1 MEDARDWAVEV
12 DDIAGM
18 VAACIAGWLMMVLAP
33 AMEEEEGDRRRV
45 DHFRGRVLDMYEEKD
60 EDMESDAGR

>member
-1 MEDARDWAVEV
+1 
-12 DDIAGM
+12 
-18 VAACIAGWLMMVLAP
+18 MMVLAP

-60 EDMESDAGR
+60 EDMDIDNRSTKATQVGYACTSKHTQREKSGRGR